1 MSFNTGSFVGKLIEL
16 NTSQQSIQTLSGW
29 AIHHR
34 RNAQQIVDVWF
45 QQLTKSPK
53 ERKLLF
59 MFLSNDI
66 IQNSKRKGNEFTQE
80 FSRVLPDALSHTYKS
95 AVDDIKT
102 IKQIDRIL
110 AIWKEREIFGKDF
123 IDKLQSHRPK
133 GLGKADSDLGLL
145 GDADHVLKSPSK
157 RMRSSSNSEAPDPD
171 TVIRSLIKLERGS
184 VLQDRTMKEK
194 FSTIPNEVWNVQ
206 AVEKITDRKR
216 LETLLGSVDSSYDLL
231 SQYRIRLQT
240 EFTERN
246 KVSAMLKEFVMHQK
260 EQLRNVE
267 TRLTE
272 YQGKLQKVQA
282 VRSQLQSHLNS
293 LPDLSA
299 SAALEPLPEPGSLF
313 GGTDE

>member
-16 NTSQQSIQTLSGW
+16 NHSQQSIQTLSGW

-95 AVDDIKT
+95 AVDDTKT

-110 AIWKEREIFGKDF
+110 SIWKEREIFGKDF
-123 IDKLQSHRPK
+123 IDKLQSYRPK
-133 GLGKADSDLGLL
+133 AVGGEPQESDLV
-145 GDADHVLKSPSK
+145 DTSVTSPKK
-157 RMRSSSNSEAPDPD
+157 RIRSTSDSAPDPD
-171 TVIRSLIKLERGS
+171 TVIRSLINLERS
-184 VLQDRTMKEK
+184 SALQDSRIKQQ

-216 LETLLGSVDSSYDLL
+216 LESLLKSVDSSYDLI
-231 SQYRIRLQT
+231 SEHRIKLQN
-240 EFTERN
+240 EFQERN
-246 KVSAMLKEFVMHQK
+246 KVATMLKEFVMHQK
-260 EQLRNVE
+260 DQLRNVE
-267 TRLTE
+267 SRLTE

-282 VRSQLQSHLNS
+282 VRAQLQSHLNS
-293 LPDLSA
+293 LPDLSNVTT
-299 SAALEPLPEPGSLF
+299 ALEPLPEPGSLF
-313 GGTDE
+313 GGTDD

>member
-16 NTSQQSIQTLSGW
+16 NNSQQSIQTLSGW

-95 AVDDIKT
+95 AVEDLKT

-110 AIWKEREIFGKDF
+110 QIWKEREIFGKDF
-123 IDKLQSHRPK
+123 IDKLQSYRPK
-133 GLGKADSDLGLL
+133 GLRSESQSEDTTDGTLMSPTKKRIRSTSDS
-145 GDADHVLKSPSK
+145 
-157 RMRSSSNSEAPDPD
+157 APDPD
-171 TVIRSLIKLERGS
+171 TVIRSLINLERGS
-184 VLQDRTMKEK
+184 ALQDTRIKQQ

-216 LETLLGSVDSSYDLL
+216 LETLLKSVDSSYELL
-231 SQYRIRLQT
+231 SQHRIRLQT
-240 EFTERN
+240 EFQERN
-246 KVSAMLKEFVMHQK
+246 KVAAMLKEFVMHQK
-260 EQLRNVE
+260 EQLRSVE
-267 TRLTE
+267 SRLTE

-293 LPDLSA
+293 LPDLTTVTK
-299 SAALEPLPEPGSLF
+299 LEPLPEPGSLF
-313 GGTDE
+313 GAPDD